1 MGGGPDIPQ
10 SALERAFPD
19 GHGGQYAAS
28 DNTSHLVTQHIP
40 SHIPA
45 NHHLNPTGLPI
56 RILNPTSGPNSAV
69 KSEYAYIRSYVK
81 TLHAESQDT
90 NKLDAV
96 VHLGMADGWNWY
108 TVEERAFKEGIRVI
122 YMVPDD
128 AGKTLLDIKGKDE
141 GMWEGS
147 PMGLATAVDVEKVAG
162 DAKRA
167 VNTESVRC

>member
-1 MGGGPDIPQ
+1 MAD
-10 SALERAFPD
+10 D
-19 GHGGQYAAS
+19 
-28 DNTSHLVTQHIP
+28 
-40 SHIPA
+40 
-45 NHHLNPTGLPI
+45 
-56 RILNPTSGPNSAV
+56 
-69 KSEYAYIRSYVK
+69 
-81 TLHAESQDT
+81 
-90 NKLDAV
+90 
-96 VHLGMADGWNWY
+96 LGMADGWNWY
-108 TVEERAFKEGIRVI
+108 TVEERAFKEGMSSTWWGDSAQKGY

>member
-1 MGGGPDIPQ
+1 MDGIGTLLKSVPSRRACQVPGG
-10 SALERAFPD
+10 
-19 GHGGQYAAS
+19 
-28 DNTSHLVTQHIP
+28 VT
-40 SHIPA
+40 A
-45 NHHLNPTGLPI
+45 
-56 RILNPTSGPNSAV
+56 R
-69 KSEYAYIRSYVK
+69 R
-81 TLHAESQDT
+81 
-90 NKLDAV
+90 
-96 VHLGMADGWNWY
+96 
-108 TVEERAFKEGIRVI
+108 RVI